1 MSEEKARRESEK
13 AMLLQRYFDFDWAM
27 GGRRRN
33 IIDELLLSDTITTK
47 ELSESLTD
55 TQLQRIFK
63 KCNPWSD
70 RNFYGEFYSVVDN
83 SLELHGG
90 WALIEERVWNVI
102 HRHGRVAY
110 AVFCVLLQDKASF
123 SELADQAG
131 EIHGSK
137 VYPSRLI
144 SELARKWELVVDIGK
159 KGYSAWIISPEIKPI
174 IHKVLNTCG
183 LQGAP
188 RFSTKIARDE
198 FQQVIQADR
207 EFETSLMALLENR
220 LEETLEFGEKMST
233 QWLTDYLK
241 ETFGDILFFDILLAL
256 TQQYAMPNI
265 PILNE
270 RDQNIMQTGFNLAL
284 FGEPGTGKT
293 FAVDD
298 VIRGNT
304 AGNVP
309 PHGLPGLNRYCGGMT
324 AARFIRIGEA
334 YEGRQVNFIVPEFNN
349 WFRYS
354 GMVDVLK
361 LAMEQREIKY
371 EIKDE
376 VVGPYKFSSFF
387 SVNYNTRLSNR
398 GYQVTIA
405 DPNFNAIEDRMLCRL
420 SSLDRARFDAIS
432 ESQRKLLLGDIDLTN
447 EAVKIRDHVTLSY
460 AVQMGHHL
468 VRDKFPSK
476 PVLLK
481 RTILDELAIERK
493 RVLEKHVDVVPF
505 SPRLEARAVKLACAF
520 SLISLFQQED
530 TQLQVSEQDLQ
541 LAKDFFVEEC
551 AVRAKGSRT

>member
-371 EIKDE
+371 EIKD
-376 VVGPYKFSSFF
+376 
-387 SVNYNTRLSNR
+387 
-398 GYQVTIA
+398 
-405 DPNFNAIEDRMLCRL
+405 
-420 SSLDRARFDAIS
+420 
-432 ESQRKLLLGDIDLTN
+432 
-447 EAVKIRDHVTLSY
+447 
-460 AVQMGHHL
+460 
-468 VRDKFPSK
+468 
-476 PVLLK
+476 
-481 RTILDELAIERK
+481 
-493 RVLEKHVDVVPF
+493 
-505 SPRLEARAVKLACAF
+505 
-520 SLISLFQQED
+520 
-530 TQLQVSEQDLQ
+530 
-541 LAKDFFVEEC
+541 
-551 AVRAKGSRT
+551 